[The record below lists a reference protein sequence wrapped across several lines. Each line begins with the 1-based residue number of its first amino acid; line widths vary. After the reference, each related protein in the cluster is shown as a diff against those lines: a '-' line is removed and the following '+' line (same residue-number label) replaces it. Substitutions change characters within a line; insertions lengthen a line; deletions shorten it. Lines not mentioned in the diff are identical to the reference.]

1 MNAVAICWPEAY
13 NVICRLLG
21 ANWYALVAS
30 AGLGLLFVIH
40 IIYALWLT
48 IQNRRA
54 RGNDRYAVTARQPQV
69 EWSSKNM
76 LVLGIVVVAFM
87 IVHLIQFWAKMQLVE
102 LLGCG
107 PDSWAQVNGA
117 PASPELGTLFIQA
130 AFSSWW
136 TPVVYIIGFVALWFH
151 FNHGFWSM
159 FQTVGWNNTVW
170 INRLKKISCWW
181 TSIVVALFII
191 EAVVFTVQ
199 ASNDAY
205 LTNPKLQEQ
214 YIESWNEKISETI
227 DETLAK
233 ASELQ
238 NNPDQQA
245 AMAEMENL
253 EKELGEKVNSYAASM
268 EALVP
273 GSLEKTLMSGNLEP
287 LKLNFIRDAY
297 MRIHQPQMG
306 QQPNGD
312 MPAPAADDE
321 YQFLDEDNQ
330 AEQANDSVNE

>member
-1 MNAVAICWPEAY
+1 
-13 NVICRLLG
+13 
-21 ANWYALVAS
+21 
-30 AGLGLLFVIH
+30 
-40 IIYALWLT
+40 
-48 IQNRRA
+48 
-54 RGNDRYAVTARQPQV
+54 
-69 EWSSKNM
+69 
-76 LVLGIVVVAFM
+76 
-87 IVHLIQFWAKMQLVE
+87 
-102 LLGCG
+102 
-107 PDSWAQVNGA
+107 
-117 PASPELGTLFIQA
+117 
-130 AFSSWW
+130 
-136 TPVVYIIGFVALWFH
+136 
-151 FNHGFWSM
+151 M